1 MKNKKIPT
9 YIILGLYLV
18 TLITNI
24 ILITIYHNNYNTAS
38 FINYIIL
45 ILFSLF
51 FTFHIINT
59 KQERYLLVNVCLI
72 CLTFYNILNLNT
84 QLEKMTTTSKA
95 TLSAPPINISYLK
108 SMPDFSNESLTS
120 AVKWAKTN
128 NINITQT
135 YEYSDII
142 EEQNII
148 YQNVKAGTTLSKIKD
163 LTLVVSDGADPN
175 KEIVLKDMQGLTI
188 DEVLD
193 EIEKVYLNN
202 VKIVYEDSE
211 EKEDSLIKQSKIG
224 TVARSDEITFT
235 FSRGTSTKNEVKL
248 PDFVN
253 MTKLRATA
261 YLEKYKINYEFNDD
275 YSTTVK
281 KGNVIK
287 QSIEKN
293 KVIKVDSDKLTLT
306 ISKGKKI
313 IVPDLKNMSL
323 EDILNWVS
331 KNKLKLEIEQSN
343 DDTIKKGKIIS
354 TSVNKSDVLEE
365 RSKIK
370 VTISK
375 GSIKMKDFDNLDDF
389 KKWAEKNK
397 INYQI
402 EYESNNDIENGK
414 IIRFSHKNNDVIKN
428 NDTITVTIST
438 GKETTIPNFV
448 GLTKANIQ
456 KKCNSL
462 EISCTFQYANS
473 KEKKDIAIRQSLS
486 SGSKVAVN
494 TSISI
499 TLSNGKATTTNNS
512 KSNTNNSNNNKS
524 NNNQNNN
531 NNNQSNNNSGNN
543 NNNNNTPSPT
553 PEPSCTPSAITL
565 NRSLNNIFSNPEGS
579 QNVYNQLSSYF
590 NSINVKVAISGD
602 SSSGKA
608 PGSFISGIGPGS
620 TVYTCCPNNCKTY
633 SITIAK

>member
-95 TLSAPPINISYLK
+95 TLSGPPINISYLK

-248 PDFVN
+248 PDFAN

-306 ISKGKKI
+306 ISKG
-313 IVPDLKNMSL
+313 
-323 EDILNWVS
+323 
-331 KNKLKLEIEQSN
+331 
-343 DDTIKKGKIIS
+343 
-354 TSVNKSDVLEE
+354 
-365 RSKIK
+365 
-370 VTISK
+370 
-375 GSIKMKDFDNLDDF
+375 SIKMKNFDNLDDF

-397 INYQI
+397 LNYQI

-499 TLSNGKATTTNNS
+499 TLSNGKAPTTNNS

-531 NNNQSNNNSGNN
+531 NQSNNNSGNNNN

-565 NRSLNNIFSNPEGS
+565 NRSLNNIFSNPEGYQS
-579 QNVYNQLSSYF
+579 VYNQLSSYF

>member
-248 PDFVN
+248 PDFAN

-306 ISKGKKI
+306 I
-313 IVPDLKNMSL
+313 LKAR
-323 EDILNWVS
+323 
-331 KNKLKLEIEQSN
+331 K
-343 DDTIKKGKIIS
+343 
-354 TSVNKSDVLEE
+354 
-365 RSKIK
+365 
-370 VTISK
+370 
-375 GSIKMKDFDNLDDF
+375 
-389 KKWAEKNK
+389 
-397 INYQI
+397 
-402 EYESNNDIENGK
+402 
-414 IIRFSHKNNDVIKN
+414 
-428 NDTITVTIST
+428 
-438 GKETTIPNFV
+438 
-448 GLTKANIQ
+448 
-456 KKCNSL
+456 
-462 EISCTFQYANS
+462 
-473 KEKKDIAIRQSLS
+473 
-486 SGSKVAVN
+486 
-494 TSISI
+494 
-499 TLSNGKATTTNNS
+499 
-512 KSNTNNSNNNKS
+512 
-524 NNNQNNN
+524 
-531 NNNQSNNNSGNN
+531 
-543 NNNNNTPSPT
+543 
-553 PEPSCTPSAITL
+553 
-565 NRSLNNIFSNPEGS
+565 
-579 QNVYNQLSSYF
+579 
-590 NSINVKVAISGD
+590 
-602 SSSGKA
+602 
-608 PGSFISGIGPGS
+608 
-620 TVYTCCPNNCKTY
+620 
-633 SITIAK
+633 

>member
-72 CLTFYNILNLNT
+72 CLTFYNVLNLNT
-84 QLEKMTTTSKA
+84 QLEKMTTTSRA

-202 VKIVYEDSE
+202 VKIVYEDSDIIVVN
-211 EKEDSLIKQSKIG
+211 KRPNMVVHPTKRYQSG
-224 TVARSDEITFT
+224 TLANALL
-235 FSRGTSTKNEVKL
+235 TSTKNEVKL

-370 VTISK
+370 ITISK
-375 GSIKMKDFDNLDDF
+375 GSIKMKNFDNLDDF
-389 KKWAEKNK
+389 KKWAE
-397 INYQI
+397 
-402 EYESNNDIENGK
+402 
-414 IIRFSHKNNDVIKN
+414 R
-428 NDTITVTIST
+428 
-438 GKETTIPNFV
+438 
-448 GLTKANIQ
+448 TK
-456 KKCNSL
+456 
-462 EISCTFQYANS
+462 
-473 KEKKDIAIRQSLS
+473 
-486 SGSKVAVN
+486 
-494 TSISI
+494 
-499 TLSNGKATTTNNS
+499 
-512 KSNTNNSNNNKS
+512 
-524 NNNQNNN
+524 
-531 NNNQSNNNSGNN
+531 
-543 NNNNNTPSPT
+543 
-553 PEPSCTPSAITL
+553 
-565 NRSLNNIFSNPEGS
+565 
-579 QNVYNQLSSYF
+579 
-590 NSINVKVAISGD
+590 
-602 SSSGKA
+602 
-608 PGSFISGIGPGS
+608 
-620 TVYTCCPNNCKTY
+620 
-633 SITIAK
+633 

>member
-211 EKEDSLIKQSKIG
+211 EKEDSLI
-224 TVARSDEITFT
+224 
-235 FSRGTSTKNEVKL
+235 
-248 PDFVN
+248 
-253 MTKLRATA
+253 
-261 YLEKYKINYEFNDD
+261 
-275 YSTTVK
+275 
-281 KGNVIK
+281 
-287 QSIEKN
+287 
-293 KVIKVDSDKLTLT
+293 
-306 ISKGKKI
+306 
-313 IVPDLKNMSL
+313 
-323 EDILNWVS
+323 
-331 KNKLKLEIEQSN
+331 
-343 DDTIKKGKIIS
+343 
-354 TSVNKSDVLEE
+354 
-365 RSKIK
+365 
-370 VTISK
+370 
-375 GSIKMKDFDNLDDF
+375 
-389 KKWAEKNK
+389 
-397 INYQI
+397 
-402 EYESNNDIENGK
+402 
-414 IIRFSHKNNDVIKN
+414 
-428 NDTITVTIST
+428 
-438 GKETTIPNFV
+438 
-448 GLTKANIQ
+448 
-456 KKCNSL
+456 
-462 EISCTFQYANS
+462 
-473 KEKKDIAIRQSLS
+473 
-486 SGSKVAVN
+486 
-494 TSISI
+494 
-499 TLSNGKATTTNNS
+499 
-512 KSNTNNSNNNKS
+512 
-524 NNNQNNN
+524 
-531 NNNQSNNNSGNN
+531 
-543 NNNNNTPSPT
+543 
-553 PEPSCTPSAITL
+553 
-565 NRSLNNIFSNPEGS
+565 
-579 QNVYNQLSSYF
+579 
-590 NSINVKVAISGD
+590 
-602 SSSGKA
+602 
-608 PGSFISGIGPGS
+608 
-620 TVYTCCPNNCKTY
+620 
-633 SITIAK
+633 